1 MKRPRRLDVEL
12 VERGLAESREQ
23 AQRLILAGEVWVEGQ
38 RWDKASK
45 LCAAVAAIE
54 VRGGDRYVSRG
65 GHKLEGALTGFHLDV
80 TGWRCLDLGAS
91 TGGFTDCL
99 LQHGAREVVA
109 VDVGHGQLHWR
120 LRQDPRV
127 IVHEGVNARDLA
139 GFAQEHFP
147 GTFDLVVADVSFIS
161 LRKVLPPAFDL
172 LSSGG
177 RVCALIKPQF
187 EAGRAE
193 VGKGGIVRDAAVRR
207 AGGGRPARVG
217 GGLSGD
223 DGGRDP
229 LAAAGPGRKRG
240 IFMAAAKKVNSRRD
254 RERLEAGREGRAL
267 SADRVRAGPSQ
278 PAASFR
284 KADRRA
290 DRAAPACPKPSWRRS
305 RTCCWSRAATAR
317 SSTWSRRSFPSQ
329 VPILGVNIGSLGFLT
344 AVAETEV
351 ETILP
356 YLADNDLLLSPAP
369 RAGDDFSS
377 RQRQDAASFPA
388 R

>member
-1 MKRPRRLDVEL
+1 MAFVLSRFRPINAYVSLAMKPRRLDVEL

-45 LCAAVAAIE
+45 LCAASAAIE

-65 GHKLEGALTGFHLDV
+65 GHKLEGALTGFQLDV
-80 TGWRCLDLGAS
+80 TGWRCLDIGAS

-127 IVHEGVNARDLA
+127 DRPRRRQRARSRRLCA
-139 GFAQEHFP
+139 ASIFP
-147 GTFDLVVADVSFIS
+147 GAFDLVVADVSFIS

-193 VGKGGIVRDAAVRR
+193 VGKGGIVRDAAVRERVVRR
-207 AGGGRPARVG
+207 AARLG
-217 GGLSGD
+217 GGLI
-223 DGGRDP
+223 R
-229 LAAAGPGRKRG
+229 
-240 IFMAAAKKVNSRRD
+240 
-254 RERLEAGREGRAL
+254 
-267 SADRVRAGPSQ
+267 
-278 PAASFR
+278 
-284 KADRRA
+284 
-290 DRAAPACPKPSWRRS
+290 
-305 RTCCWSRAATAR
+305 
-317 SSTWSRRSFPSQ
+317 
-329 VPILGVNIGSLGFLT
+329 
-344 AVAETEV
+344 
-351 ETILP
+351 
-356 YLADNDLLLSPAP
+356 
-369 RAGDDFSS
+369 
-377 RQRQDAASFPA
+377 
-388 R
+388 